1 LYFVRRRRDKCVSRM
16 PEKKKKLP
24 FFGHEVDV
32 AEVPIIKTDEQLN
45 TYILEDGSVIR
56 VRSVATS
63 IVRVEGHYLPD
74 GSPIYIVMA
83 TPVTSVV
90 ESKIKGEPKQEKAKS
105 N

>member
-1 LYFVRRRRDKCVSRM
+1 M
-16 PEKKKKLP
+16 PEKNKKLP
-24 FFGHEVDV
+24 FFGLEIDV

-45 TYILEDGSVIR
+45 TYWLEDGSVIR

-83 TPVTSVV
+83 TPVTSVS
-90 ESKIKGEPKQEKAKS
+90 ESKIKGEPKQEKAKP

>member
-1 LYFVRRRRDKCVSRM
+1 M

-24 FFGHEVDV
+24 IFGHEVDV
-32 AEVPIIKTDEQLN
+32 AEVPILRNEEQLN
-45 TYILEDGSVIR
+45 TYWLEDGSVIR

-63 IVRVEGHYLPD
+63 ILRIEGQYLPD

-83 TPVTSVV
+83 TPVTNVA
-90 ESKIKGEPKQEKAKS
+90 ESKLKGEPKEKVKP